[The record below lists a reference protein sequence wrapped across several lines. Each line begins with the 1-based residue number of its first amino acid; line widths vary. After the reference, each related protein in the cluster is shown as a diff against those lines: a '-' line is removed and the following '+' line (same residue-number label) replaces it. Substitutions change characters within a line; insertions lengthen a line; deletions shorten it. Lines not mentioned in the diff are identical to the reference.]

1 MNNRRYVAMVF
12 AAGLLVASCG
22 SSSNKAGS
30 SGTSGGGAQSGVVTI
45 ANTQGQTWTCGFNPF
60 NPAVNSVSF
69 GPVYEPLVFVNAL
82 KNEEATPMLASDYA
96 WSGDSKTLTF
106 TIRDGVKWS
115 DGQPMT
121 AADVLFTFNL
131 LKQYPALDVNAV
143 WSTGL
148 QTVTSSGNK
157 VVLNFSAPSQPYFF
171 YVAGQTPIVPEHVW
185 TTGDPAKD
193 PVQFQDAAPVGT
205 GPFEV
210 NPCNPNLITYTA
222 NTDYWQ
228 AGLPHLAK
236 VLYPAYIDNDPAN
249 LDLANDKAEWGSQF
263 IPGVDKFY
271 TAKDP
276 TNHHTWFPPTVNVE
290 LFFNLKHE
298 ATGKL
303 GVRQAFAYGI
313 DRAAVSTVGEGGLQ
327 PAANQAGIVIPT
339 YDDWYDKSTASQ
351 FNFDTNKAIAALATA
366 GYSTDNPLQLDV
378 ITIEGY
384 TDWDASLAE
393 IKQQLAPLGI
403 DLTIKDLAQTTYN
416 DQLYKGDFDVA
427 YGSETGGPSPY
438 YELRQLLYGPNTA
451 ALGENAATNYERYSD
466 PATDAL
472 FEQYASADSAT
483 QHEIVNKLQKVMLDM
498 IPVVPTTESVD
509 WYQYNTKKLS
519 GWPTPDDPY
528 AQPAAYNVPD
538 WGVVAAHLESK

>member
-1 MNNRRYVAMVF
+1 MSRTNVAIV
-12 AAGLLVASCG
+12 AAAALLLASCG
-22 SSSNKAGS
+22 SSSSKTTS
-30 SGTSGGGAQSGVVTI
+30 SGATAGGKSGGTVTI

-60 NPAVNSVSF
+60 NPAVNTTSF

-82 KNEEATPMLASDYA
+82 KNQEATPMLASAYS
-96 WSGDSKTLTF
+96 WSTDSKTLTF

-115 DGQPMT
+115 DGQPMS

-131 LKQYPALDVNAV
+131 LKKYPALDVNAV

-148 QTVTSSGNK
+148 QTVTSTGNQ
-157 VVLNFSAPSQPYFF
+157 VVLTFASPAQPYFY
-171 YVAGQTPIVPEHVW
+171 YVAGQTPIVAQHVW

-193 PVQFQDAAPVGT
+193 PVQFQDANPIGT
-205 GPFEV
+205 GPFMV

-222 NTDYWQ
+222 NKSYWQ
-228 AGLPHLAK
+228 QGLPHLDK
-236 VLYPAYIDNDPAN
+236 ILYPAYIDNDPAN
-249 LDLANDKAEWGSQF
+249 LDLANDKAQWGSQY

-271 TAKDP
+271 TSKD
-276 TNHHTWFPPTVNVE
+276 TANHHTWFPPVVNVE
-290 LFFNLKHE
+290 LFFNLKHD
-298 ATGKL
+298 ATGNL
-303 GVRQAFAYGI
+303 AVRQAFAYGI
-313 DRAAVSTVGEGGLQ
+313 DREAVSTVGEGGLQ
-327 PAANQAGIVIPT
+327 KAANQSGIVLPT
-339 YDDWYDKSTASQ
+339 YKDWYDQSTASQ
-351 FNFDTNKAIAALATA
+351 FTFDKTKAAAALATA
-366 GYSTDNPLQLDV
+366 GYSPSNPLKLNV

-403 DLTIKDLAQTTYN
+403 DLSINDLAQTTYN

-427 YGSETGGPSPY
+427 YGSETGGPAPY
-438 YELRQLLYGPNTA
+438 YELRQLLYGANTA
-451 ALGENAATNYERYSD
+451 PLGENAATNYERYSD

-472 FEQYASADSAT
+472 FDQYASADSAT
-483 QHEIVNKLQKVMLDM
+483 QHTIINKLQQVMLTV

-509 WYQYNTKKLS
+509 WYEYNTQHIT

-538 WGVVAAHLESK
+538 WGIVAAHLESK

>member
-1 MNNRRYVAMVF
+1 MAA
-12 AAGLLVASCG
+12 AAGLLVVACG
-22 SSSNKAGS
+22 SRSGKTTS
-30 SGTSGGGAQSGVVTI
+30 SGATAGDGQSGVVTI

-60 NPAVNSVSF
+60 NPAVNTVSF

-96 WSGDSKTLTF
+96 WSADSKTLTF

-115 DGQPMT
+115 DGRAMS
-121 AADVLFTFNL
+121 ASDVLFTFNL
-131 LKQYPALDVNAV
+131 LKQYPALDINAI

-148 QTVTSSGNK
+148 QTVTAKGNQ
-157 VVLNFSAPSQPYFF
+157 VVLSFAAPSQPYFY

-193 PVQFQDAAPVGT
+193 PVQFQDAKPIGT
-205 GPFEV
+205 GPFTV
-210 NPCNPNLITYTA
+210 NPCTPNLITYTA
-222 NTDYWQ
+222 NASYWQ
-228 AGLPHLAK
+228 PGLPHLAK

-249 LDLANDKAEWGSQF
+249 LDLANDKAEWGSQY

-271 TAKDP
+271 TSKDP

-298 ATGKL
+298 ETGKL

-327 PAANQAGIVIPT
+327 PAANQSGIVIPT

-351 FNFDTNKAIAALATA
+351 YTFDSAKASEALATA
-366 GYSTDNPLQLDV
+366 GYSKDNPLKLDV

-393 IKQQLAPLGI
+393 IKQELAAIGI
-403 DLTIKDLAQTTYN
+403 ELTINDLAQTTYN

-427 YGSETGGPSPY
+427 YGSETGGPAPY

-451 ALGENAATNYERYSD
+451 PLGENAATNYARYSD

-472 FEQYASADSAT
+472 IDQYASADLAT
-483 QHEIVNKLQKVMLDM
+483 QHTIVNQLQQVMLNV

-509 WYQYNTKKLS
+509 WYEYNTKKIT

-538 WGVVAAHLESK
+538 WGIVAAHLESK